1 MSSAPPFTVMKQPL
15 TLSPTLFQWTKK
27 PGRLNTKKYIGG
39 SRHTLSQMQT
49 DFAVEVKDLGL
60 DRGIQG
66 SKAKTYVYS
75 RIL

>member
-1 MSSAPPFTVMKQPL
+1 VDEET
-15 TLSPTLFQWTKK
+15 
-27 PGRLNTKKYIGG
+27 GRLNAKKFIGG

-60 DRGIQG
+60 DRGYREQ
-66 SKAKTYVYS
+66 SKTYVYS